1 VTLESTFQSDNIHI
15 CGMTKIQ
22 AWFFLARPP
31 FHSVGILPFL
41 LGTVL
46 AYRIEGM
53 FNFQIFILGIAGVI
67 LIMLSTY
74 YGGEYWD
81 HLEDSL
87 SARGAQNPFAGG
99 SGVLQKGI
107 IPRQA
112 ALTAS
117 IASLSLALVVGLVLQ
132 FVYRTGP
139 LTLPFGVV
147 GLFAGFFY
155 SARPIR
161 WVRTGFGELWIA
173 FCYGWLPVA
182 ASSYLQTGYIP
193 SLVHWVAI
201 PIALTI
207 FNVIF
212 LNEFPDYEADRAVDK
227 TNLLVRLEPKR
238 GTYLYGIVSL
248 FAWVFF
254 YVSIR
259 HGVPMKAVW
268 LYLPTSVISAVLVI
282 LVLQGRW
289 QKSQT
294 LWILCGTNIL
304 VNLCTTGS
312 SILAFI

>member
-1 VTLESTFQSDNIHI
+1 
-15 CGMTKIQ
+15 MTKIQ
-22 AWFFLARPP
+22 AWFALSRPP
-31 FHSVGILPFL
+31 FHAVGILPFL
-41 LGTVL
+41 LGTVF
-46 AYRIEGM
+46 AYRIKGM

-87 SARGAQNPFAGG
+87 SARGAKNPFAGG
-99 SGVLQKGI
+99 SGILQKGI

-182 ASSYLQTGYIP
+182 ASSYLQTHSIP
-193 SLVHWVAI
+193 SLVHWIAI

-207 FNVIF
+207 FNVIL
-212 LNEFPDYEADRAVDK
+212 LNEFPDYEADRVAGK
-227 TNLLVRLEPKR
+227 ANLLVRLTPKR
-238 GTYLYGIVSL
+238 GAYLYGIVSVT
-248 FAWVFF
+248 AWVFF
-254 YVSIR
+254 AISIR
-259 HGVPMKAVW
+259 HGVSLKALW
-268 LYLPTSVISAVLVI
+268 LYIPASIISAVLAISV
-282 LVLQGRW
+282 LVGGW
-289 QKSQT
+289 QKSRILQ
-294 LWILCGTNIL
+294 ILCGANIL
-304 VNLCTTGS
+304 VNVFTTGS
-312 SILAFI
+312 YILAFI